1 MTIVKKRR
9 LPEFKR
15 QEWFRFKR
23 LGEKWRK
30 PRGRDSKMRL
40 ERSGKPPLVSI
51 GYRSPRATR
60 GVHPSGLREF
70 LVNNPRD
77 LEGVDANTHAARIAS
92 GVGGKKRELI
102 MAKAKELNIR
112 VLNPRVKKHET
123 EHKEEASGS
132 NP

>member
-1 MTIVKKRR
+1 MIVKKRR

-70 LVNNPRD
+70 LVNNPLD
-77 LEGVDANTHAARIAS
+77 LEGVDANTHVARIAS

-102 MAKAKELNIR
+102 MAKAKELNIK